1 MYYCNKSSC
10 GVGTAHPSGAP
21 EFTPGI
27 CGVRVDRFLFF
38 YVMFCRSLFVPLSFF
53 FLYIP
58 LFLLLRITAS
68 DYPFGIFWPFHCF
81 SFLDLRLLI
90 TPLESF
96 GHSIVSP
103 S

>member
-1 MYYCNKSSC
+1 MEWPKDAKGENL
-10 GVGTAHPSGAP
+10 
-21 EFTPGI
+21 
-27 CGVRVDRFLFF
+27 RF
-38 YVMFCRSLFVPLSFF
+38 
-53 FLYIP
+53 
-58 LFLLLRITAS
+58 TAS
-68 DYPFGIFWPFHCF
+68 DYPFGIFWPFHCL